1 MSLNTI
7 TESTYPNVSWPQ
19 LSHLCQ
25 QCINMSISLRGILE
39 NKTSNKRLI
48 STLLTQINEQVTK
61 LQKGIKSIATNASEV
76 SQTEAEYKKVIVQ
89 MEELMALEKRNH
101 DLVHSQGIP
110 LNIPKTYKYNQH
122 LRD

>member
-1 MSLNTI
+1 L
-7 TESTYPNVSWPQ
+7 
-19 LSHLCQ
+19 
-25 QCINMSISLRGILE
+25 SISLRGILE
-39 NKTSNKRLI
+39 NKTSNKKLI
-48 STLLTQINEQVTK
+48 PMLLTQINEQVTK
-61 LQKGIKSIATNASEV
+61 LQKGIKSIAANASEV
-76 SQTEAEYKKVIVQ
+76 SQTEAEYKKVIMQ